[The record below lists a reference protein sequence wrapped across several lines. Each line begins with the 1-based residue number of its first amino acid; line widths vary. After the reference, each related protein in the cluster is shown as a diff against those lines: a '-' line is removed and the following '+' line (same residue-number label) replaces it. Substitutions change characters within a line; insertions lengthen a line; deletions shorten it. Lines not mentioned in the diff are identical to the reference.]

1 MDLHSVSIIIE
12 RAGRLVG
19 LALAPVVLP
28 AEPASPTQPNLAAFF
43 VAVVMGLVIVAAN
56 RLRVRIAS
64 RPALIGSAL
73 VIVSL
78 VISVICAAYFRDARA
93 PLGRGVLF
101 VALPLWTGLATCVFA
116 TMRTRFPDKPK
127 SQSAYAAIAT
137 AAVGLI
143 QLAISAP
150 WLASPDRMWA
160 ITLTR
165 GGNGDRALDE
175 LTKGNR
181 DAAFVQGILDR
192 CLANNPNQCTCLAR
206 RSNLRVR
213 ARDFDQAIAD
223 ARIAS
228 TSCSSDPSAHVA
240 LTIAL
245 SAKGEA
251 KEAEQVARNAL
262 LWSTDPRLQ
271 YALAAALQSQG
282 RIPEATEVARKAVER
297 GAGRDAQMLLAALA
311 IVGGDLDTA
320 TNTLEALLKVSPN
333 DAEARYNLALI
344 ADKKNDYNRA
354 REGYLSALRLD
365 PSLVNARY
373 NLALLT
379 LRRGVVDEARHHAR
393 KFADASPGDPR
404 IPELMKRLEGAK
416 PSPP

>member
-1 MDLHSVSIIIE
+1 MDLHLVSLIIE

-19 LALAPVVLP
+19 LALAPTVLP
-28 AEPASPTQPNLAAFF
+28 AEPAPPTHPNLGAFF
-43 VAVVMGLVIVAAN
+43 VALAMGLVFVAAN
-56 RLRVRIAS
+56 RLRMRIAS
-64 RPALIGSAL
+64 RAALAGSAL
-73 VIVSL
+73 VGASL
-78 VISVICAAYFRDARA
+78 VISLVCAAYFRDARA

-101 VALPLWTGLATCVFA
+101 VALPLWAGLATCVWT
-116 TMRTRFPDKPK
+116 TMRTRFPDKPTT
-127 SQSAYAAIAT
+127 QSLYAAIAT
-137 AAVGLI
+137 AAIGLI
-143 QLAISAP
+143 QLGISAP

-181 DAAFVQGILDR
+181 DPAFVQGILDR
-192 CLANNPNQCTCLAR
+192 CLANNPTQCTCLAR

-213 ARDFDQAIAD
+213 ARDFDNAIAD
-223 ARIAS
+223 ARTAS
-228 TSCSSDPSAHVA
+228 TSCAADPGSHVA
-240 LTIAL
+240 LAVAL
-245 SAKGEA
+245 SAKGEV

-262 LWSTDPRLQ
+262 GWSTDPRLQ

-282 RIPEATEVARKAVER
+282 RIPEATDIARKAVEQ

-311 IVGGDLDTA
+311 ILGGDLDTA
-320 TNTLEALLKVSPN
+320 SATLEALLKVSPN

-354 REGYLSALRLD
+354 REGYLAALRLD
-365 PSLVNARY
+365 PNLVNARY

-379 LRRGVVDEARHHAR
+379 LRRGVVDESRHHAR
-393 KFADASPGDPR
+393 KFAEAAPGDPR
-404 IPELMKRLEGAK
+404 IPELMKRVEGAK
-416 PSPP
+416 PAQP